1 MNILEV
7 ITDLGSGGA
16 ERFVVDLSNELA
28 KTNDVTLMTLMDD
41 KVNPEHR
48 NFNRYALNDNVN
60 YKNSYHWNYI
70 DSSIHSTF
78 AGGRASSGSRCGL
91 LSLSAGDG
99 ANVTWSHLGFTKV
112 TILDI

>member
-48 NFNRYALNDNVN
+48 NFNRYALSRNVIYYN
-60 YKNSYHWNYI
+60 
-70 DSSIHSTF
+70 
-78 AGGRASSGSRCGL
+78 
-91 LSLSAGDG
+91 
-99 ANVTWSHLGFTKV
+99 LGFSNGLMLSSQLKV
-112 TILDI
+112 LKGNQCF